1 MSATGA
7 EEAMRS
13 RAVVGVL
20 AAWVGLAV
28 PVATAQD
35 AVTFIPGDET
45 RAAFTK
51 GRPLT
56 ETDLYKVHA
65 SRRDAPGEAEQHARD
80 TDIFYVLDGTATFVT
95 GGTIADARTVAAGEV
110 RGPRIEG
117 GTARTLAKG
126 DVIVIP
132 GGVPHWFSGV
142 NGTFLYYV
150 VKVTQPERGNAR

>member
-1 MSATGA
+1 
-7 EEAMRS
+7 MRS
-13 RAVVGVL
+13 RTIVVVL
-20 AAWVGLAV
+20 AASVTLAV
-28 PVATAQD
+28 PAATAQNP
-35 AVTFIPGDET
+35 VTYIPGDET
-45 RAAFTK
+45 RAAFAR

-80 TDIFYVLDGTATFVT
+80 TDIFYVLDGTATIVT
-95 GGTIADARTVAAGEV
+95 GGTIAGGRTVAAGEV
-110 RGPRIEG
+110 RCPRIEG

-142 NGTFLYYV
+142 NAPFLYYV
-150 VKVTQPERGNAR
+150 VKVTQPERGSAQ